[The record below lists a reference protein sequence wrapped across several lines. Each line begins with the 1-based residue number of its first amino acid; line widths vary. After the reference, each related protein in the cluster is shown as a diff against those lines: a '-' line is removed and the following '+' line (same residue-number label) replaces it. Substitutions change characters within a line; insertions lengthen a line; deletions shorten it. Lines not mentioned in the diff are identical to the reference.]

1 MNRMR
6 TTVAVLGATAA
17 LTAAQLGLA
26 GTASAA
32 STAGAETQAGQAAAN
47 CPIKITYLTKFY
59 VDNNNWVTNGGL
71 RFGLKNSSKKVTFK
85 DVSLKVT
92 NTKSLRFGKATVTT
106 RPIGR
111 ITQKTN
117 QVVKIAAKTLKPGKS
132 AAFKVSTH
140 MLRTDKYEVKFEV
153 YGKTT
158 DGKKW
163 GCAVDQGTW
172 GTVKH

>member
-6 TTVAVLGATAA
+6 TTVAVLGAAGA

-26 GTASAA
+26 GAASAA
-32 STAGAETQAGQAAAN
+32 STDTRPAAGTQAAAS
-47 CPIKITYLTKFY
+47 CPIKITYLKKFY
-59 VDNNNWVTNGGL
+59 VDQNNWVTNGGL
-71 RFGLKNSSKKVTFK
+71 RFGLTNSSKKATFK

-106 RPIGR
+106 KGAR

-117 QVVKIAAKTLKPGKS
+117 QIVKVAAKTLKPGKS
-132 AAFKVSTH
+132 AAFKVSTR
-140 MLRTDKYEVKFEV
+140 MLRTDLYEVKFAV
-153 YGKTT
+153 YGKTS

>member
-6 TTVAVLGATAA
+6 TTAAVLGATAA

-26 GTASAA
+26 GAASAA
-32 STAGAETQAGQAAAN
+32 PVAPVETQAAAS
-47 CPIKITYLTKFY
+47 CPIKITYLKQFY

-106 RPIGR
+106 SGAR

-117 QVVKIAAKTLKPGKS
+117 QIVKVAAKTLKPGKS
-132 AAFKVSTH
+132 AAFKVSTR
-140 MLRTDKYEVKFEV
+140 MLRTDLYEVKFEV

-158 DGKKW
+158 NGKKW

>member
-1 MNRMR
+1 M
-6 TTVAVLGATAA
+6 
-17 LTAAQLGLA
+17 
-26 GTASAA
+26 
-32 STAGAETQAGQAAAN
+32 
-47 CPIKITYLTKFY
+47 
-59 VDNNNWVTNGGL
+59 TNGGL
-71 RFGLKNSSKKVTFK
+71 RFGLTNSSKKVTFK

-106 RPIGR
+106 KGAR

-117 QVVKIAAKTLKPGKS
+117 QIVKVAAKTLKPGKS
-132 AAFKVSTH
+132 AAFKVSTR
-140 MLRTDKYEVKFEV
+140 MLRTDLYEVKFAV

>member
-6 TTVAVLGATAA
+6 TTVAVLGAAGA
-17 LTAAQLGLA
+17 LTAAQLGFA
-26 GTASAA
+26 GAASAA
-32 STAGAETQAGQAAAN
+32 SVEPQAAVGTQAAAN
-47 CPIKITYLTKFY
+47 CPIKITYLKKFY

-71 RFGLKNSSKKVTFK
+71 RFGLTNSSKKVTFK

-106 RPIGR
+106 KGAR

-117 QVVKIAAKTLKPGKS
+117 QIVKVAAKTLKPGKS
-132 AAFKVSTH
+132 AAFKVSTR
-140 MLRTDKYEVKFEV
+140 MLRTDLYEVKFAV
-153 YGKTT
+153 YGKTS

-172 GTVKH
+172 GTVQH